1 MKFSKH
7 PVLLLVSAPSGA
19 GKTTLCQQLLQ
30 KYPELSY
37 SVSCT
42 TRAPRTGECDGE
54 HYHFL
59 TRSVFED
66 RIACGDFLEYA
77 EVYGNY
83 YGTLVSTVAEA
94 LESGR
99 NVLMD
104 VDVQGAG
111 LIRQA
116 IASGAVN
123 SLIADSFVDVF
134 VCPPSL
140 EVLRVRLTTRGQDS
154 SEVIERRMSEAEH
167 EMVSQPLYAYTV
179 VNDELDA
186 AAELLGNVYC
196 AARQRTFSLG

>member
-1 MKFSKH
+1 MNFSKH

-30 KYPELSY
+30 KHSELSY

-42 TRAPRTGECDGE
+42 TRAPRTGESDGE

-59 TRSVFED
+59 TRSVFEA
-66 RIACGDFLEYA
+66 RIARGDFLEYA

-83 YGTLVSTVAEA
+83 YGTLASTVSEA
-94 LESGR
+94 LESGC

-111 LIRQA
+111 LIRRA

-123 SLIADSFVDVF
+123 PLIADSFVDVF

-140 EVLRVRLTTRGQDS
+140 EVLRDRLTSRGQDS
-154 SEVIERRMSEAEH
+154 SEVIERRMSEADR
-167 EMVSQPLYAYTV
+167 EMVSQPLYAYTI

-186 AAELLGNVYC
+186 AAERLDQVYC
-196 AARQRTFSLG
+196 AARQRTFSCG